1 MGNKEMRTRAD
12 RFGGG
17 SPAFPAQWFDGLC
30 RALPGD
36 RLFDTIAPGRREPP
50 GNLTPALGASGP
62 HGFAVRINAAR
73 LATPTRPPQPVPT
86 SVTWPTSPL
95 VGQDGSYQPVICVE
109 KIREYFFVW
118 GWTGRANHVH
128 SLWDGRKHSAEHNP
142 SRRAPDSA
150 RALPGERAPQDD
162 AAIELRSPDSG
173 LRLAAP
179 TDDNLASPRLHSAV

>member
-1 MGNKEMRTRAD
+1 MALRSLAMVRDARRRAPHHEASSRGGASAPSRRMRHTHLLILATGFCPRFSIRLLPPQERAHATLKRGRREDRVRAAPAVSCAMGNKEMRTRAD

-17 SPAFPAQWFDGLC
+17 SPAFPAQWFDGIC

-86 SVTWPTSPL
+86 SVTWPTPPL
-95 VGQDGSYQPVICVE
+95 AGQDGRIF
-109 KIREYFFVW
+109 R
-118 GWTGRANHVH
+118 
-128 SLWDGRKHSAEHNP
+128 
-142 SRRAPDSA
+142 
-150 RALPGERAPQDD
+150 
-162 AAIELRSPDSG
+162 
-173 LRLAAP
+173 
-179 TDDNLASPRLHSAV
+179 